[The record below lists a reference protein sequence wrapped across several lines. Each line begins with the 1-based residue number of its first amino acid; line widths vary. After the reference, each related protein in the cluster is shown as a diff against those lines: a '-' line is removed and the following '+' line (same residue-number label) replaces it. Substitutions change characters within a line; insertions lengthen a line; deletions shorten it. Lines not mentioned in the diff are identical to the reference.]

1 MAPVPFLKSL
11 NTAPKTQTRRLSNF
25 DGFRELVFSLLESQ
39 PNHTFKKIAIILW
52 AIWRSRNWKIWKNNH
67 QQPVVEIYLAMSF
80 FHEWLSVR
88 TAQHDNNHQST
99 QASTIWS
106 PPLVDL
112 SNAILMFLSSR
123 MSSLFCVG
131 MCLRDHNGTY
141 MKAPTHFLQG
151 IPSVA
156 IAEVVAL
163 HKVFNGL
170 SNSN

>member
-1 MAPVPFLKSL
+1 MVP
-11 NTAPKTQTRRLSNF
+11 LSMIMVLH
-25 DGFRELVFSLLESQ
+25 GFRELVFSLLESQ

-112 SNAILMFLSSR
+112 SNAILMLLSSR

-131 MCLRDHNGTY
+131 MCLRDHNGTF